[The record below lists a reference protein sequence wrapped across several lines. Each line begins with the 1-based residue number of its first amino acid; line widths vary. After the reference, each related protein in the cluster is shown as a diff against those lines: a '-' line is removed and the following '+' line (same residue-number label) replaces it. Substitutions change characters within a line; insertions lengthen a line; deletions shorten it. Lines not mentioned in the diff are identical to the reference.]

1 MTAIP
6 SDIDRMLWNL
16 TDSRNAQAIADFE
29 GRYPEWKAELDR
41 RLQMLDQLRGA
52 RDLATVAIPSG
63 PFIPTVTIPRPNM
76 RVSWTFGALGLA
88 AIAGASFFATRS
100 LLDGPAPSVPLAPA
114 ATPQEYPTGNT
125 YIGHRYGAERESA
138 AVPPR
143 GRAGDGADFGGPVP
157 LKALPKAPPGAEPP
171 LPMRKRPMT
180 IHVVSASM
188 QSVLEAISSHAL
200 LDLFIAPGTPNPDIR
215 VDYIDMSPMAILQ
228 DMGKRFGFTALE
240 EGSDTVLIVPA
251 IDGGGPTPSQPASD
265 PANR

>member
-1 MTAIP
+1 
-6 SDIDRMLWNL
+6 
-16 TDSRNAQAIADFE
+16 
-29 GRYPEWKAELDR
+29 
-41 RLQMLDQLRGA
+41 
-52 RDLATVAIPSG
+52 
-63 PFIPTVTIPRPNM
+63 
-76 RVSWTFGALGLA
+76 
-88 AIAGASFFATRS
+88 
-100 LLDGPAPSVPLAPA
+100 
-114 ATPQEYPTGNT
+114 
-125 YIGHRYGAERESA
+125 
-138 AVPPR
+138 
-143 GRAGDGADFGGPVP
+143 
-157 LKALPKAPPGAEPP
+157 
-171 LPMRKRPMT
+171 MT